1 MIHPFFRGCFKEQK
15 MNSIQGLHH
24 VTAVAR
30 DPQRNVDFYR
40 NVLGQRL
47 VKRTVNFDS
56 PDTYHFYFADETGT
70 PGSVLTFF
78 AWPNMRRG
86 VHGNGE
92 TNVVSYNVPVG
103 SLAFWQKHLQQNGIT
118 ADPIEKRFGQ
128 DVLAFSD
135 PDGMR
140 IELVEAESLPEVQF
154 WAEGPIPQ
162 AYALRG
168 FHSVTL
174 WLDEVEPTAALLTA
188 NMGYQAVGR
197 EGDRYRFIGK
207 SGSIGSI
214 VDILHRP
221 GKMQAG
227 FGSGSIH
234 HIAFRVPD
242 DASQLEYQSAIH
254 AAGFQVTPVMDRSY
268 FHSIYFRE
276 KGGVLF
282 EIATNTPGF
291 LIDEPA
297 SGLGESLKLPEWLE
311 GNRAA
316 IEGSIAPLALKP
328 VEKVS

>member
-1 MIHPFFRGCFKEQK
+1 
-15 MNSIQGLHH
+15 MNAIQGLHH

-92 TNVVSYNVPVG
+92 TNVVAYNVPVG
-103 SLAFWQKHLQQNGIT
+103 SLSFWHNHLKQHDIT
-118 ADPIEKRFGQ
+118 TDPIETRFGEQ
-128 DVLAFSD
+128 VLSFSD

-140 IELVEAESLPEVQF
+140 VELVEVENLPQVQF
-154 WAEGPIPQ
+154 WAEGPIPET
-162 AYALRG
+162 YALRG

-174 WLDEVEPTAALLTA
+174 WLDEVDPTAELLTA
-188 NMGYQAVGR
+188 QMGYQAAGQ
-197 EGDRYRFIGK
+197 EEDRHRFIGDANT
-207 SGSIGSI
+207 IGSI

-227 FGSGSIH
+227 FGTGSIH

-242 DASQLEYQSAIH
+242 DSAQLEYQSAIQ

-276 KGGVLF
+276 KGSVLF

-297 SGLGESLKLPEWLE
+297 EALGETLKLPEWLE
-311 GNRAA
+311 PNRVA
-316 IEGSIAPLALKP
+316 IEASIAPLKLKT
-328 VEKVS
+328 VEKAG